1 MREIHRFPFDDVI
14 MNKNM
19 IVIIMDVTG
28 SGSGSGSMIGS
39 PRKSIAPMG
48 GYRSA
53 ALWGAAQA
61 WLESGD
67 SIRCDARLW

>member
-1 MREIHRFPFDDVI
+1 MSLS
-14 MNKNM
+14 
-19 IVIIMDVTG
+19 VTDALIWVKLRPYNGYG
-28 SGSGSGSMIGS
+28 SGSGSGSIIGS

>member
-1 MREIHRFPFDDVI
+1 MCSKD
-14 MNKNM
+14 
-19 IVIIMDVTG
+19 IIEDKPG
-28 SGSGSGSMIGS
+28 SGSGSIIGS